1 MARLNSGTRIYG
13 NATIDTFATISG
25 NLNTVGGNVNIAS
38 GGTVTAL
45 TRIQAGGPYTS
56 FPTIAIS
63 APTTIGGV
71 QATASVTGMTFYGS
85 TPQTINSAGSGYTVG
100 NLLTIVGGTG
110 TPCTLTVTAIDGSGG
125 VTAATHTNFN
135 NYTVL
140 PSVPYSVTGGSG
152 TGATFTSGWQ
162 VNGQSI
168 SNAGSGYV
176 AQPTV
181 TFSGGGA
188 VTQATAFATV
198 GGIPKV
204 QALGNSLSV
213 YTPSGEQM
221 RIADRSGVSPTTTR
235 YVQVSGGVNGVTAPS
250 VGTGGGSEA
259 FDIYSSG
266 GFGIYLATNGT
277 RTALQA
283 VISHT
288 PSAVNYVQLTGS
300 TANNGV
306 TISAQGT
313 GTNLDVI
320 ITPKGTGNLAST
332 GNVSAAGNIAANN
345 ISTSNTISAFNNMI
359 INSNGVEGGQLIMAW
374 ANTSGI
380 TGQANSTW
388 NIDVDTGN
396 NFRVFYQNAAGATNI
411 LVNASPTTNV
421 VTFTNVIKTAT
432 TVFAS
437 LPAAA
442 TAGAGARAFITDAT
456 AATFGTVAAGGGA
469 NAVPVWSDGTN
480 WKIG

>member
-1 MARLNSGTRIYG
+1 
-13 NATIDTFATISG
+13 
-25 NLNTVGGNVNIAS
+25 
-38 GGTVTAL
+38 
-45 TRIQAGGPYTS
+45 
-56 FPTIAIS
+56 
-63 APTTIGGV
+63 
-71 QATASVTGMTFYGS
+71 
-85 TPQTINSAGSGYTVG
+85 
-100 NLLTIVGGTG
+100 
-110 TPCTLTVTAIDGSGG
+110 
-125 VTAATHTNFN
+125 
-135 NYTVL
+135 
-140 PSVPYSVTGGSG
+140 
-152 TGATFTSGWQ
+152 
-162 VNGQSI
+162 
-168 SNAGSGYV
+168 
-176 AQPTV
+176 V
-181 TFSGGGA
+181 TFSGAGGSG
-188 VTQATAFATV
+188 ATAFATV
-198 GGIPKV
+198 GGIPKIQV
-204 QALGNSLSV
+204 LGNSLSV

-221 RIADRSGVSPTTTR
+221 RIADRSGVSSTTTR

-259 FDIYSSG
+259 FDIYASG
-266 GFGIYLATNGT
+266 GFGIYLATNGI
-277 RTALQA
+277 RTATQA
-283 VISHT
+283 VIYHT